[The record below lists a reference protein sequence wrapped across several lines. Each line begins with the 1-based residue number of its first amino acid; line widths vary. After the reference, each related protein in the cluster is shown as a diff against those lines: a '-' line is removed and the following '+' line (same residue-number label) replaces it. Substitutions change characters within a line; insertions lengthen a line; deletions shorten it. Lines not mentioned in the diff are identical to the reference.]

1 MSFRMA
7 AQQFDEN
14 IALGGGEVALAAN
27 DPEKFNLYAGLLNL
41 ARGLLQLEAEI
52 QAVRQQLVHR

>member
-1 MSFRMA
+1 MSFQMA

-14 IALGGGEVALAAN
+14 ITLLGGEVALAAN

-41 ARGLLQLEAEI
+41 ARGRLEAEVEAI
-52 QAVRQQLVHR
+52 RQQVARR